1 MKSFEVAENKAH
13 ISIDLKCYSEQTI
26 SKVLYWLG
34 GDYTVSEYTENDIRH
49 IMLKSKCPKCD
60 WSKVK
65 ADISMKLVDFR
76 MREQI
81 AEQTKEVRTV
91 LYLKAFANLKD

>member
-1 MKSFEVAENKAH
+1 MKYFEVVENKAH
-13 ISIDLKCYSEQTI
+13 IVLDLKCYSETTI
-26 SKVLYWLG
+26 SKVLYWLA
-34 GDYTVSEYTENDIRH
+34 GDFTISEYTEENIRH
-49 IMLKSKCPKCD
+49 IVLESNGPKLD

-76 MREQI
+76 MREQVE
-81 AEQTKEVRTV
+81 EQTKEIRTV